1 MKLKN
6 GKKNKKKRF
15 KIWKKTHMIFNNM
28 KHISF
33 VGESIYTHKARIVEA
48 EEDQI
53 NLLKN
58 ISINKSRPK
67 TKEGKNKKKIIM
79 QVYMLFIKVENELLM
94 LLKKEYLQ

>member
-1 MKLKN
+1 
-6 GKKNKKKRF
+6 
-15 KIWKKTHMIFNNM
+15 MIFNNM
-28 KHISF
+28 KHTSF

-67 TKEGKNKKKIIM
+67 TKEGKNKKIIM